1 MPIKN
6 ALVPHTHTHTH
17 TLKIGTITSMIPAKK
32 NSTSTKHTQMKGTKL
47 LTPGTNVQEQ
57 QFCKRYVVLSRN
69 KQASGTCQK
78 YQYYMH
84 KVVVEINTLNYFAK
98 LMDVHS
104 VCFKMNLWPNR

>member
-1 MPIKN
+1 MPIRN
-6 ALVPHTHTHTH
+6 ALVPHTYTH

-69 KQASGTCQK
+69 KQASGTCTS
-78 YQYYMH
+78 
-84 KVVVEINTLNYFAK
+84 KVSILHAQG
-98 LMDVHS
+98 
-104 VCFKMNLWPNR
+104 CC